1 MTFMRFSYT
10 LIFHAL
16 LCSFFIQGQEPGVYS
31 TPNIIIYLADD
42 QNAWD
47 YQIHGN
53 DQVDTS
59 HYDRLVREG
68 MSFSNAYTAQA
79 ICAPTRS
86 QLFTGLFPVRN
97 GCMANHLPVK
107 KVKDINDYFSDL
119 GYEVILAGKGH
130 IKPFSVFNWTHFYH
144 TVENRLLPIKKVR
157 KYIQNATKP
166 FCIIFASDLPHGPY
180 PKQNNY
186 TNKLLDYDP
195 SARNSKQNVSRTK
208 SGYYQNIEDDNAQ
221 LGRVLRMLK
230 SEDVL
235 DKALFMYMSDHGL
248 KGKWS
253 VRETGIKI
261 PMVVRWPGK
270 VAPQTQSDRL
280 VTIADV
286 LPTLID
292 TAGGEYIDEVDG
304 RSFLSLLLGDD
315 IQIRDYVYAIS
326 TRQNIQKCE
335 IFPSRSVRGMRYKYI
350 RNFNAM
356 EVMEK
361 NLGDNPAVNAFIKHG
376 AQAHKHVPFEELY
389 DLKKDPYEHRNLANN
404 TKYNDIKQQLAKEL
418 LRWMTEQG
426 DFLITHTM
434 PLIKPTLHP
443 LDRTSKWN
451 KPDKK
456 LLGTLK
462 DEDYMEVHY

>member
-1 MTFMRFSYT
+1 MKFSYAI
-10 LIFHAL
+10 LFSAL
-16 LCSFFIQGQEPGVYS
+16 LFSFLIQSQESAPSS
-31 TPNIIIYLADD
+31 TPNIVIYLADD

-47 YQIHGN
+47 YEIHGN

-59 HYDRLVREG
+59 HYDRLVQEG
-68 MSFSNAYTAQA
+68 MSFTNAYTAQA
-79 ICAPTRS
+79 ICAPSRS
-86 QLFTGLFPVRN
+86 QLFTGLFPLRN

-107 KVKDINDYFSDL
+107 NVKDINDYFNDL

-130 IKPFSVFNWTHFYH
+130 IKPSSVFNWTHFYH
-144 TVENRLLPIKKVR
+144 TAENRLLPIKKVK
-157 KYIQNATKP
+157 KYIQNTTKP

-186 TNKLLDYDP
+186 VGKPLDYDP
-195 SARNSKQNVSRTK
+195 SLRNPRQNIARSK

-221 LGRVLRMLK
+221 LGRVLSMLT
-230 SEDVL
+230 SEGVL

-261 PMVVRWPGK
+261 PMVVRWPGM

-292 TAGGEYIDEVDG
+292 TAGGDAVHNIDG
-304 RSFLSLLLGDD
+304 RSFLALLSGDD
-315 IQIRDYVYAIS
+315 KQIREYVYAIS

-335 IFPSRSVRGMRYKYI
+335 IFPSRSVRGTRYKYI

-356 EVMEK
+356 EVMEQ
-361 NLGDNPAVNAFIKHG
+361 NLGDNPAVNAFIKLG
-376 AQAHKHVPFEELY
+376 AQAYKNVPYEELY
-389 DLKKDPYEHRNLANN
+389 DLKNDPYEHHNLAAIA
-404 TKYNDIKQQLAKEL
+404 KYNDIKEELAKEL
-418 LRWMTEQG
+418 VQWMTQQG

-451 KPDKK
+451 KPEKS

-462 DEDYMEVHY
+462 DEDYMTVHY

>member
-1 MTFMRFSYT
+1 MMKLSYNPLFS
-10 LIFHAL
+10 AL
-16 LCSFFIQGQEPGVYS
+16 LFSFFTHGQAADDAPP
-31 TPNIIIYLADD
+31 PNIFIYLADD

-47 YQIHGN
+47 YEIHGN

-68 MSFSNAYTAQA
+68 MSFTNAYTAQA
-79 ICAPTRS
+79 ICAPSRS

-130 IKPFSVFNWTHFYH
+130 IKPTNVFNWTHFYH
-144 TVENRLLPIKKVR
+144 TTENRLLPLNKVK
-157 KYIQNATKP
+157 KYIQNTTKP

-186 TNKLLDYDP
+186 ADKPLDYDP
-195 SARNSKQNVSRTK
+195 SLKNPTQNIARNK

-221 LGRVLRMLK
+221 LGRVLSMLK
-230 SEDVL
+230 SEMVL
-235 DKALFMYMSDHGL
+235 DDALFVYMSDHGL

-261 PMVVRWPGK
+261 PMVVRWPEK
-270 VAPQTQSDRL
+270 VMPKTQSDRL

-286 LPTLID
+286 LPTLVH
-292 TAGGEYIDEVDG
+292 TAGGGDIEAIDG
-304 RSFLSLLLGDD
+304 RSFLPLLSGDD
-315 IQIRDYVYAIS
+315 KPIRDYVYAIS
-326 TRQNIQKCE
+326 TRQNIQKCL
-335 IFPSRSVRGMRYKYI
+335 IFPSRSVRGTRYKYI

-356 EVMEK
+356 EVVDQ
-361 NLGDNPAVNAFIKHG
+361 NLGDNPAVNAFIKLG
-376 AQAHKHVPFEELY
+376 AQAFKHVPYEELY
-389 DLKKDPYEHRNLANN
+389 DLQNDPYEHHNLASN
-404 TKYNDIKQQLAKEL
+404 TKFNKIKEELAQEL
-418 LRWMTEQG
+418 VRWMTQQG

-434 PLIKPTLHP
+434 PLINPTLHP
-443 LDRTSKWN
+443 LDRTNSCASSSLILLN
-451 KPDKK
+451 LVLDAK
-456 LLGTLK
+456 LWCS
-462 DEDYMEVHY
+462 

>member
-1 MTFMRFSYT
+1 MMKLSYT
-10 LIFHAL
+10 ALFSAL
-16 LCSFFIQGQEPGVYS
+16 LFSFLTHGQAAADAP
-31 TPNIIIYLADD
+31 TPNIFIYLADD

-47 YQIHGN
+47 YEIHGN

-68 MSFSNAYTAQA
+68 MSFTNAYTAQA
-79 ICAPTRS
+79 ICAPSRS

-130 IKPFSVFNWTHFYH
+130 IKPSNVFNWTHFYH
-144 TVENRLLPIKKVR
+144 TTENRLLPLNKVK
-157 KYIQNATKP
+157 KYIQNTTKP

-186 TNKLLDYDP
+186 ANKPLDYDP
-195 SARNSKQNVSRTK
+195 SVKNPTQNIARNK

-221 LGRVLRMLK
+221 LGRVLSMLT
-230 SEDVL
+230 SEMVL
-235 DKALFMYMSDHGL
+235 DDALFMYMSDHGL

-261 PMVVRWPGK
+261 PMVVRWPQK
-270 VAPQTQSDRL
+270 VMPKTQSDRL

-286 LPTLID
+286 LPTLVH
-292 TAGGEYIDEVDG
+292 TAGGGDIEAIDG
-304 RSFLSLLLGDD
+304 RSFLPLLSGDD
-315 IQIRDYVYAIS
+315 KPIRDYVYAIS
-326 TRQNIQKCE
+326 TRQNIQKCQ
-335 IFPSRSVRGMRYKYI
+335 IFPSRSVRGTRYKYI

-356 EVMEK
+356 EVVDQ
-361 NLGDNPAVNAFIKHG
+361 NLGDNPAVNAFIKLG
-376 AQAHKHVPFEELY
+376 AQAFKHVPYEELY
-389 DLKKDPYEHRNLANN
+389 DLQNDPYEHHNLASN
-404 TKYNDIKQQLAKEL
+404 TKFNKIKEELAKEL
-418 LRWMTEQG
+418 VRWMTQQG

-451 KPDKK
+451 KPDKA
-456 LLGTLK
+456 LLGTLT

>member
-1 MTFMRFSYT
+1 
-10 LIFHAL
+10 
-16 LCSFFIQGQEPGVYS
+16 
-31 TPNIIIYLADD
+31 
-42 QNAWD
+42 
-47 YQIHGN
+47 
-53 DQVDTS
+53 
-59 HYDRLVREG
+59 
-68 MSFSNAYTAQA
+68 
-79 ICAPTRS
+79 
-86 QLFTGLFPVRN
+86 
-97 GCMANHLPVK
+97 MANHLPVK

-195 SARNSKQNVSRTK
+195 SARNSKQNVSITK

>member
-1 MTFMRFSYT
+1 MMKLSYT
-10 LIFHAL
+10 ALFSAL
-16 LCSFFIQGQEPGVYS
+16 LFSFLTHGQAAADAP
-31 TPNIIIYLADD
+31 TPNIFIYLADD

-47 YQIHGN
+47 YEIHGN

-68 MSFSNAYTAQA
+68 MSFTNAYTAQA
-79 ICAPTRS
+79 ICAPSRS

-130 IKPFSVFNWTHFYH
+130 IKPSTVFNWTHFYH
-144 TVENRLLPIKKVR
+144 TTENRLLPLNKVK
-157 KYIQNATKP
+157 KYIQNTTKP

-186 TNKLLDYDP
+186 ADKPLDYDP
-195 SARNSKQNVSRTK
+195 SVKNPTQNIARNK

-221 LGRVLRMLK
+221 LGRVLSMLT
-230 SEDVL
+230 SEMVL
-235 DKALFMYMSDHGL
+235 DDALFMYMSDHGL

-261 PMVVRWPGK
+261 PMVVRWPQK
-270 VAPQTQSDRL
+270 VMPKTQSDRL

-286 LPTLID
+286 LPTLVH
-292 TAGGEYIDEVDG
+292 TAGGGDIEAIDG
-304 RSFLSLLLGDD
+304 RSFLPLLSGDD
-315 IQIRDYVYAIS
+315 KPIRDYVYAIS
-326 TRQNIQKCE
+326 TRQNIQKCQ
-335 IFPSRSVRGMRYKYI
+335 IFPSRSVRGTRYKYI

-356 EVMEK
+356 EVVGQ
-361 NLGDNPAVNAFIKHG
+361 NLGDNPAVNAFIKLG
-376 AQAHKHVPFEELY
+376 AQAFKHVPYEELY
-389 DLKKDPYEHRNLANN
+389 DLQNDPYEHHNLASN
-404 TKYNDIKQQLAKEL
+404 TKFNKIKEELAQEL
-418 LRWMTEQG
+418 ARWMTQQG

-451 KPDKK
+451 KPDKA
-456 LLGTLK
+456 LLGTLT

>member
-1 MTFMRFSYT
+1 MKRSYT
-10 LIFHAL
+10 FIFPAL
-16 LCSFFIQGQEPGVYS
+16 LFSFLIQGQKSGLTS
-31 TPNIIIYLADD
+31 TPNIVIYLADD

-47 YQIHGN
+47 YKIHGN

-59 HYDRLVREG
+59 NYDRLVREG

-79 ICAPTRS
+79 ICAPSRS

-107 KVKDINDYFSDL
+107 KVKDINDYFNAL

-130 IKPFSVFNWTHFYH
+130 IKPNAVFNWTHFYH
-144 TVENRLLPIKKVR
+144 TAENRLLPINKV
-157 KYIQNATKP
+157 KNYIQNATKP

-180 PKQNNY
+180 PKQNDY
-186 TNKLLDYDP
+186 SDKPLDYDP
-195 SARNSKQNVSRTK
+195 SARNPKKNIARSK

-221 LGRVLRMLK
+221 LGRVLSMLTA
-230 SEDVL
+230 EAVF

-270 VAPQTQSDRL
+270 VAPQTQSDQL

-292 TAGGEYIDEVDG
+292 VAGGDDIDNIDG
-304 RSFLSLLLGDD
+304 RSFLPLLSGEDK
-315 IQIRDYVYAIS
+315 IIRDYVYAIS

-335 IFPSRSVRGMRYKYI
+335 VFPSRSVRGTRYKYI

-356 EVMEK
+356 EVMEQ
-361 NLGDNPAVNAFIKHG
+361 NLGANPAVNAFIKRG
-376 AQAHKHVPFEELY
+376 AQAFKNVPYEELY
-389 DLKKDPYEHRNLANN
+389 DLENDPYEHRNLAAN
-404 TKYNDIKQQLAKEL
+404 TKYNKIKEQLSKEL
-418 LRWMTEQG
+418 LRWMTQQG

-451 KPDKK
+451 KPDKTM
-456 LLGTLK
+456 LGTLK

>member
-1 MTFMRFSYT
+1 MKLSYT
-10 LIFHAL
+10 ALFSAL
-16 LCSFFIQGQEPGVYS
+16 LFSFLTHGQAADDAP
-31 TPNIIIYLADD
+31 TPNIFIYLADD

-47 YQIHGN
+47 YEIHGN

-68 MSFSNAYTAQA
+68 MSFTNAYTAQA
-79 ICAPTRS
+79 ICAPSRS

-130 IKPFSVFNWTHFYH
+130 IKPTNVFNWTHFYH
-144 TVENRLLPIKKVR
+144 TNENRLLPLNKVK
-157 KYIQNATKP
+157 KYIQKATKP
-166 FCIIFASDLPHGPY
+166 FCIIFSSDLPHGPY

-186 TNKLLDYDP
+186 SDKPLDYDP
-195 SARNSKQNVSRTK
+195 SVKNPTHNIALNK

-221 LGRVLRMLK
+221 LGSVLSMLS
-230 SEDVL
+230 SETVL
-235 DKALFMYMSDHGL
+235 DDALFMYMSDHGL

-261 PMVVRWPGK
+261 PMVVRWPGRVVPK
-270 VAPQTQSDRL
+270 TQSDRF

-286 LPTLID
+286 LPTLVH
-292 TAGGEYIDEVDG
+292 TAGGGDIEAIDG
-304 RSFLSLLLGDD
+304 RSFLPLLFGDD
-315 IQIRDYVYAIS
+315 KPIRDYVYAIS
-326 TRQNIQKCE
+326 TRQNIQKCQ
-335 IFPSRSVRGMRYKYI
+335 IFPSRSVRGTRYKYI

-356 EVMEK
+356 EVMDQ
-361 NLGDNPAVNAFIKHG
+361 NLGDNPAVNAFIKLG
-376 AQAHKHVPFEELY
+376 AQAFKHVPYEELY
-389 DLKKDPYEHRNLANN
+389 DLQNDPYEHHNLASN
-404 TKYNDIKQQLAKEL
+404 TKFNKIKEELAQEL
-418 LRWMTEQG
+418 VRWMTQQD

-451 KPDKK
+451 KPDKA
-456 LLGTLK
+456 LLGTLT